1 MYDGSVNMYDGW
13 LSTIFSYN
21 AFRRTALLLRGLAV
35 NAKRTKT
42 ILQPAGSSSSS
53 SSSSSSGGGGGGGG
67 TGSSGDTIASVGS
80 TGIWPTL
87 PIEEWTT
94 AEGALLDLISSDH
107 ANIKSVDATSLA
119 QSDLPQLSLL
129 SVDTQAN
136 APSLQSSPM
145 FREGHSLSGGE
156 MVVDVCEGEIV
167 KVEDVQ
173 QRCGHH

>member
-1 MYDGSVNMYDGW
+1 MYDGW
-13 LSTIFSYN
+13 LSTISSYN
-21 AFRRTALLLRGLAV
+21 AFRRIVLLLRGLAV

-53 SSSSSSGGGGGGGG
+53 GGGGGGGG
-67 TGSSGDTIASVGS
+67 TGSSGDTIASVGG

-87 PIEEWTT
+87 SIEEWTT
-94 AEGALLDLISSDH
+94 VEGALLDLISSDH
-107 ANIKSVDATSLA
+107 ANIKGVDATSLA

-136 APSLQSSPM
+136 GPGLQSSPM